1 MNEIRIEAIEL
12 HLHRLD
18 TAVEALRR
26 RLLELE
32 QKVLRSQT
40 SEAQPRLPG
49 TSTPQEQ
56 SALSDRLLQVSKIPP
71 LYSGG

>member
-1 MNEIRIEAIEL
+1 MSEIRFAAIEL

-40 SEAQPRLPG
+40 FEVPMKSPVTSPPREKTALVDMLMQLSRTQPP
-49 TSTPQEQ
+49 
-56 SALSDRLLQVSKIPP
+56 
-71 LYSGG
+71 YSGE